1 MSHEDWEETINL
13 FAELLQCARPAT
25 MTVAPPSRRR
35 ISWDQV
41 PPHLRGAVERTY
53 RVSRYM
59 ACVTS
64 SRRLAV
70 LVDQATEPVETT
82 SSSAMDRA
90 SGRQAQVPKSEGR
103 CPLPE
108 RVFPL

>member
-1 MSHEDWEETINL
+1 MPFTRCPTPLVQSVKNL
-13 FAELLQCARPAT
+13 
-25 MTVAPPSRRR
+25 S
-35 ISWDQV
+35 
-41 PPHLRGAVERTY
+41 G
-53 RVSRYM
+53 YM

-70 LVDQATEPVETT
+70 LVDQATEQVETT

-90 SGRQAQVPKSEGR
+90 SGRQAQVPKSDGG